1 MCPKQKLKLLTNK
14 KQSQGVMVG
23 MKQKICGALFPAY
36 CCFFKKN
43 MNESSDFLKKAY
55 FEKIVKIFAIIMII
69 KTIAIITRMLLLII
83 MTVIMTVNNN
93 IITLK
98 ILLKIAG

>member
-1 MCPKQKLKLLTNK
+1 
-14 KQSQGVMVG
+14 
-23 MKQKICGALFPAY
+23 
-36 CCFFKKN
+36 

-69 KTIAIITRMLLLII
+69 KTITIITRMLLLII

-98 ILLKIAG
+98 ILLKIEDTTG

>member
-1 MCPKQKLKLLTNK
+1 
-14 KQSQGVMVG
+14 
-23 MKQKICGALFPAY
+23 
-36 CCFFKKN
+36 

-55 FEKIVKIFAIIMII
+55 FEKIVKIFTIIMII
-69 KTIAIITRMLLLII
+69 KTITIITRMLLLII